1 MKIKVKFKG
10 VNSYGKIVHF
20 TKEIECPDFKV
31 IPPSVYDGIEL
42 LETSINRQIMD
53 WLDEQDK
60 SDIMISKDLYLILD
74 YYIPEKK
81 IKTTLKDLLINL
93 DLSEKL
99 MIDILA
105 IYKEIKPLLKNKSAE
120 SQLEIILSHLKVGYK
135 ASTNSYD
142 RILKILKAPNSNEAR
157 LLIDNVKTIEP

>member
-1 MKIKVKFKG
+1 
-10 VNSYGKIVHF
+10 
-20 TKEIECPDFKV
+20 
-31 IPPSVYDGIEL
+31 
-42 LETSINRQIMD
+42 MD